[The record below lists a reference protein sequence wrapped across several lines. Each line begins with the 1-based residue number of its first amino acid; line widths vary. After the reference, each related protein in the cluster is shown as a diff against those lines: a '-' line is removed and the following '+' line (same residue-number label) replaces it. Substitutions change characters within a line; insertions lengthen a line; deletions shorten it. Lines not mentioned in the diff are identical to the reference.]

1 MSTDVAM
8 FSGPHSEGLSLLVV
22 QVIQGNA
29 EVTSPSSTTLY
40 LGVVTR
46 LVGRLSEESGATR
59 RVKTEVCGAVAH
71 HRAWCAHGQV
81 QKTEKVGWSTRVVG
95 R

>member
-1 MSTDVAM
+1 MSNDVAM

-29 EVTSPSSTTLY
+29 EVTSPNSTTLY

-59 RVKTEVCGAVAH
+59 RVETEVCGADAH

-81 QKTEKVGWSTRVVG
+81 QNTEKVGWSTRVVG